1 MLRVGK
7 GNLEECSLMQDNEEG
22 SLGKAIIAW
31 SNVAERLIKVWNEK
45 SIIINNTYSVIKA
58 GKNVEGW
65 RDLNF

>member
-1 MLRVGK
+1 
-7 GNLEECSLMQDNEEG
+7 MQDNEEG